1 MTGQVLARLRRS
13 SRLTSLVRGLRGF
26 VLGGS
31 AATTR
36 PGPAARKSPG
46 ATEDGVPQLRRV
58 AFTSSSRSGY
68 RLNLVVP
75 TLDAAR
81 TFGGIRTAIELFETI
96 GEGVAERRIVSVGRA
111 RSGADAVVPAYSAV
125 PAGEDPA
132 EPLQLVVL
140 DRPWAPLAVRA
151 DDVFVATYWTTA
163 ELVVRIRAWQATTF
177 GRAPD
182 RFAYVIQDFEPG
194 FFPWSAQWLL
204 ARGTYD
210 ASGAVAVFNT
220 SLLQDHFHASG
231 IRFEHEFCFEPRLLP
246 ALRTALASPAV
257 PRARTIVVYGRPGIP
272 RNAFPAIVE
281 GLRSWRGT
289 HPNAASWTVVSVGE
303 AHPDIG
309 LGGGVA
315 LRSIGKLDLDAYA
328 ALLRSSAIGVSLM
341 VSPHPSYPPL
351 EMANLGMLVLT
362 NGFGAK
368 DLSTWHTNITSV
380 GDVSGETLAAE
391 LSALC
396 RRFEADPE
404 IGARG
409 RSSRPD
415 YTSDEPQ
422 FPFAPDV
429 ADLLRRGADSRDRTS
444 SPRPAPG

>member
-1 MTGQVLARLRRS
+1 VTGRVRARLRRS
-13 SRLTSLVRGLRGF
+13 PRLTALAQGLRGF
-26 VLGGS
+26 LRGGS
-31 AATTR
+31 VTSPKTSQAA
-36 PGPAARKSPG
+36 G
-46 ATEDGVPQLRRV
+46 AVEDGVPQLRRV
-58 AFTSSSRSGY
+58 TFAPSSRSGY

-81 TFGGIRTAIELFETI
+81 TFGGIRTAIEIFETI
-96 GEGVAERRIVSVGRA
+96 GDAVAERRIVSVGRA
-111 RSGADAVVPAYSAV
+111 RSGAAAVLPAYV
-125 PAGEDPA
+125 QVTAGEDPA
-132 EPLQLVVL
+132 EALQLVVL
-140 DRPWAPLAVRA
+140 DRPGAPLAVRA

-163 ELVVRIRAWQATTF
+163 ELVARIRQWQAATL

-182 RFAYVIQDFEPG
+182 HSAYVIQDFEPG
-194 FFPWSAQWLL
+194 FFPWSAQWML

-210 ASGAVAVFNT
+210 ASAAAIAVFNT

-231 IRFEHEFCFEPRLLP
+231 ISFEHEFCFEPRLLP
-246 ALRTALASPAV
+246 ALRSAMATPAV
-257 PRARTIVVYGRPGIP
+257 PRSRTIVVYGRPGIP
-272 RNAFPAIVE
+272 RNAFPAIVD
-281 GLRSWRGT
+281 GLRTWRSAD
-289 HPNAASWTVVSVGE
+289 PNAATWTVISVGE
-303 AHPDIG
+303 AHPDVD
-309 LGGGVA
+309 LGGGAV

-351 EMANLGMLVLT
+351 EMAHLGMLVLT

-380 GDVSGETLAAE
+380 SDVAAETLAAG

-404 IGARG
+404 IGAHG

-429 ADLLRRGADSRDRTS
+429 ADLLRPGTAQGDRTQP
-444 SPRPAPG
+444 PRSAPG

>member
-1 MTGQVLARLRRS
+1 MRTRLRRS
-13 SRLTSLVRGLRGF
+13 PRLTSLVHGLRGF
-26 VLGGS
+26 VRGGS
-31 AATTR
+31 VTSPKTSR
-36 PGPAARKSPG
+36 PVG
-46 ATEDGVPQLRRV
+46 AIEDGVPQLRRV
-58 AFTSSSRSGY
+58 TFAPSPRSGY

-96 GEGVAERRIVSVGRA
+96 GDGIAERRIVSVGRA
-111 RSGADAVVPAYSAV
+111 RSGADAVVPTYGPV
-125 PAGEDPA
+125 DIGEDPA

-140 DRPWAPLAVRA
+140 DRPGAPLAIRA

-163 ELVVRIRAWQATTF
+163 ELVARIRRWQAATF

-182 RFAYVIQDFEPG
+182 GSAYVIQDFEPG
-194 FFPWSAQWLL
+194 FFPWSAQWML
-204 ARGTYD
+204 ARGTYG
-210 ASGAVAVFNT
+210 ASAETIAVFNT

-231 IRFEHEFCFEPRLLP
+231 IRFEYEFCFEPRLLS
-246 ALRTALASPAV
+246 ALRAAMASPEV
-257 PRARTIVVYGRPGIP
+257 PRSRTIVVYGRPGIP
-272 RNAFPAIVE
+272 RNAFPAIVD
-281 GLRSWRGT
+281 GLRAWRAADPTAGT
-289 HPNAASWTVVSVGE
+289 WTVLSVGE
-303 AHPDIG
+303 AHPDVD
-309 LGGGVA
+309 LGRGVVV
-315 LRSIGKLDLDAYA
+315 RSMGKLDLDAYA

-351 EMANLGMLVLT
+351 EMAHLGMLVLT

-368 DLSTWHTNITSV
+368 DLSAWHTNISSV
-380 GDVSGETLAAE
+380 SDVSAETLAAE

-404 IGARG
+404 VGARG

-429 ADLLRRGADSRDRTS
+429 ADLLRRGTVQGDRMQP
-444 SPRPAPG
+444 PRSAPG